1 MAVRVQLL
9 GVVVTSRQWGW
20 VNAFLYKEGR

>member
-9 GVVVTSRQWGW
+9 GVVVKSRLREW
-20 VNAFLYKEGR
+20 VSTFLYEEVR